1 MLLRA
6 FAWLLDAL
14 GIVVGLILGAI
25 ALLLCADIALRS
37 GPSLLNWAGITR
49 AMSPMALPWATELT
63 EYLMYAAAF
72 LGAPWA
78 LRKGAHVRVDVFI
91 AGLSPPAT
99 RVLERV
105 IDVVGFGIALVLL
118 YFGWLAVDDA
128 WSTDLVARKTW
139 NFEEWI
145 LLLPVPF
152 SGLLLAV
159 EFALRF
165 FRVGE
170 AAAHYVDPTKK
181 TAI

>member
-1 MLLRA
+1 MFLRA
-6 FAWLLDAL
+6 FAWLLDAM
-14 GIVVGLILGAI
+14 GVVVGLILGAI

-37 GPSLLNWAGITR
+37 GPDLLNWLGITAGLGPR
-49 AMSPMALPWATELT
+49 ALPWATELI

-91 AGLSPPAT
+91 AGLSPPAM
-99 RVLERV
+99 RALDRV

-118 YFGWLAVDDA
+118 YFGALAVYDA
-128 WSTDLVARKTW
+128 WSSDLVARKTW
-139 NFEEWI
+139 NFDEWI
-145 LLLPVPF
+145 LLLPVPL

-165 FRVGE
+165 FRLGE

>member
-1 MLLRA
+1 MMLRA
-6 FAWLLDAL
+6 YARLLDAMGVL
-14 GIVVGLILGAI
+14 VGLVLGAI
-25 ALLLCADIALRS
+25 ALLICADIALRS
-37 GPSLLNWAGITR
+37 GPGLLNWLGLTK
-49 AMSPMALPWATELT
+49 AMAPRALPWATELI
-63 EYLMYAAAF
+63 EYMMYAAAF

-91 AGLSPPAT
+91 SGLSPAAM
-99 RVLERV
+99 RGLDRV
-105 IDVVGFGIALVLL
+105 IDVVGFAIALVLL
-118 YFGWLAVDDA
+118 YYGALAVWDA
-128 WSTDLVARKTW
+128 WTSDLVARKTW
-139 NFEEWI
+139 NFDEWV

-152 SGLLLAV
+152 SGLLLAI